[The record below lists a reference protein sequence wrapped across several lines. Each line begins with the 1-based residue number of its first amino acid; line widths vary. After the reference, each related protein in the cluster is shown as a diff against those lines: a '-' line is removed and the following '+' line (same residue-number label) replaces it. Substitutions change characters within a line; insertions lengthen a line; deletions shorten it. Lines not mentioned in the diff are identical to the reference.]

1 MGSFHANCQLVGTNG
16 KDLETRFLQRIVA
29 HFNDPGNSEIL
40 DEIRAWRAESQENEK
55 SFLEIEKLWLTTADL
70 KHYPVLDVAAA
81 TDRLA
86 ERLRS
91 SERFLE
97 TRHASPLTW
106 FLRVAAAITL
116 LSVAWWSYTK
126 FTSVHYLTL
135 STAEK
140 VDSVKLADGSRVFV
154 DANTTLLYPDRI
166 KGDERRVFLT
176 KGNAFFDVAR
186 DPGHPF
192 IIDLGN
198 SIVTVIGTSFN
209 ILLTEK
215 EIEVS
220 VREGTVRFNAGQQP
234 GATITAGKGIVYHR
248 NSGEIDQVDAVNSN
262 ADAWLTRD
270 LNFKDASLAEVL
282 NSIEKMYKVSIQ
294 LEDSIANF
302 KKFNANFHGD
312 NLQEVLEVLEATYPI
327 NIRRSDSTLVISS
340 AKKIK

>member
-1 MGSFHANCQLVGTNG
+1 M
-16 KDLETRFLQRIVA
+16 ETKFLQRIVT
-29 HFNDPGNSEIL
+29 HFNDPGNHEVREEVL
-40 DEIRAWRAESQENEK
+40 AWRTKSPENEK
-55 SFLEIEKLWLTTADL
+55 HFLEIEKIWLTTSEL
-70 KHYPVLDVAAA
+70 KYYPAVDVQAA

-86 ERLRS
+86 ERLKL
-91 SERFLE
+91 SERFRE
-97 TRHASPLTW
+97 TQGISPLTW
-106 FLRVAAAITL
+106 FLRVAAAIAFF
-116 LSVAWWSYTK
+116 SIAWWSYTK
-126 FTSVHYLTL
+126 LTGVHYLTL
-135 STAEK
+135 TTNTS

-154 DANTTLLYPDRI
+154 DVNTTLLYPDRV

-176 KGNAFFDVAR
+176 RGNAFFDVAK
-186 DPGHPF
+186 DPDHPF
-192 IIDLGN
+192 VIDLGN
-198 SIVTVIGTSFN
+198 STVTVLGTSFN

-220 VREGTVRFNAGQQP
+220 VREGTVRFNAGAQ
-234 GATITAGKGIVYHR
+234 AESTITAGKGIVYHR
-248 NSGEIDQVDAVNSN
+248 NSGEISQVDAVNSN

-282 NSIEKMYKVSIQ
+282 SSIEKMYKVDIQ

-340 AKKIK
+340 TQNK

>member
-1 MGSFHANCQLVGTNG
+1 LSIGQELKG
-16 KDLETRFLQRIVA
+16 KDLETQFLQRIVT
-29 HFNDPGNSEIL
+29 HFNDPGNNEVR
-40 DEIRAWRAESQENEK
+40 DEIRTWRAESAENEK
-55 SFLEIEKLWLTTADL
+55 YFLEIEKLWLTTSEL
-70 KHYPVLDVAAA
+70 KYYPTLDVQAA

-86 ERLRS
+86 ERLRL
-91 SERFLE
+91 SERFKE
-97 TRHASPLTW
+97 SPQLVSPFTW
-106 FLRVAAAITL
+106 FLRVAAAITV

-126 FTSVHYLTL
+126 LTGGHYLTL
-135 STAEK
+135 TTNTQ
-140 VDSVKLADGSRVFV
+140 VDSVKLADGSNVFV
-154 DANTTLLYPDRI
+154 DVNTTLLYPDRI

-176 KGNAFFDVAR
+176 KGNAFFNVAK
-186 DPGHPF
+186 DPEHPF

-198 SIVTVIGTSFN
+198 STVTVIGTSFN
-209 ILLTEK
+209 VLLTEK

-220 VREGTVRFNAGQQP
+220 VREGAVRFNAGEQP
-234 GATITAGKGIVYHR
+234 AATITAGKGIVYHR
-248 NSGEIDQVDAVNSN
+248 NSGKIDQVNAVNSN

-282 NSIEKMYKVSIQ
+282 NSIEKMYKVDIQ

-340 AKKIK
+340 TQNK